1 MAAPQP
7 FNERFTEERF
17 SRSITRPTSRNVV
30 VQRRGGRQNP
40 SKTAQ
45 QSAAATMQAAG
56 STLQV
61 TGKSAKVTGI
71 GLQRA
76 GVALSST
83 GIGAIVGAPLAAA
96 GTATRVAGTGMDTT
110 GKALRRGAAR
120 VKKIKG
126 VDAAAEDKK
135 KVSKANLKIWMTLFG
150 FWPFQVF
157 LAVVSMVSM
166 AVMSV
171 TEGISEQVDSNGVT
185 RFVSSVFG
193 FIGNTLAEGIRT
205 LTGFDINGFLELLN
219 PKTWFLLTHTMIFS
233 FGILM
238 LGGIILF
245 YFFSGI
251 RPFGAWPKLVAF
263 IVAVMGYAT
272 PILNIFPWFL
282 LYTIVVWCNPR

>member
-17 SRSITRPTSRNVV
+17 SRSITRSTTRNVAV
-30 VQRRGGRQNP
+30 ERRRGRQNP
-40 SKTAQ
+40 SKAAQ
-45 QSAAATMQAAG
+45 QSAAASMQAAG

-61 TGKSAKVTGI
+61 TGKAAKVTGT

-96 GTATRVAGTGMDTT
+96 GTATRAAGTGMDTT

-120 VKKIKG
+120 LKKVKGID
-126 VDAAAEDKK
+126 VAAEDKK
-135 KVSKANLKIWMTLFG
+135 KVSKANIKIWMALFG

-157 LAVVSMVSM
+157 LAIVSLISM

-171 TEGISEQVDSNGVT
+171 TEGISEQIDSNGVT
-185 RFVSSVFG
+185 RFVSDVFG

-205 LTGFDINGFLELLN
+205 LTGFDIEGFLYLLD

-233 FGILM
+233 FGIMM

-245 YFFSGI
+245 YFFSGV

-263 IVAVMGYAT
+263 IVAMMGYAT
-272 PILNIFPWFL
+272 PFLNIFPWFF
-282 LYTIVVWCNPR
+282 LYTIVVWFNPR